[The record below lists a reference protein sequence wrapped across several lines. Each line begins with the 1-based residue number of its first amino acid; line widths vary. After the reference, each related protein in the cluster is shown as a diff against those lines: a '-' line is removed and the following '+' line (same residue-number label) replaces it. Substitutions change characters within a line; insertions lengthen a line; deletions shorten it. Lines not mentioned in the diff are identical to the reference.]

1 MLTVQGS
8 KISAFKCFDTG
19 PYLTVSSCVTGKQE
33 NCSRLKYSSAE
44 YIYIYIYI
52 PTKSLTYL
60 RDMVQLAAQCAF
72 LVRL

>member
-19 PYLTVSSCVTGKQE
+19 AYLTVSSCVTGKQE

-44 YIYIYIYI
+44 
-52 PTKSLTYL
+52 
-60 RDMVQLAAQCAF
+60 F
-72 LVRL
+72 HH